1 MQLDHYTT
9 LGRSGLRV
17 SPLCL
22 GGMTFGLERGWG
34 SSVKDSERII
44 DRYLDRNGNFID
56 TANSYNLGH
65 SEKIIG
71 DHITNDRSKRD
82 RIAIATKFSANLY
95 DGDPNGGG
103 GNRKSV
109 IAACEQSLRRL
120 QTDYIDLYWMH
131 WWDKFTPIE
140 ETMAAMD
147 SLVTSGKVRYIGFSN
162 TPGWKIAQ
170 AQVTAG
176 FLNQTPLI
184 ALQIEYSL
192 LERTVEGE
200 LLPLAE
206 EFGLGV
212 TPWSPL
218 RGGILSGKYTRDNLA
233 ESKPGRGEL
242 MKSRISERTF
252 TVLDR
257 LQEIAAVN
265 DTTVARVALA
275 WLRSRPTV
283 SSIII
288 GARTMEQLEENLA
301 SLEVELPADDIAA
314 LDDLTRPRLSY
325 PINILSTGRLTG
337 YGGLTINGESFPES
351 PLGRPTSDKVY

>member
-1 MQLDHYTT
+1 MQLNHYVTM
-9 LGRSGLRV
+9 GRSGLRV

-34 SSVKDSERII
+34 SSVGDSEQII
-44 DRYLDRNGNFID
+44 DCYLGHGGNFID

-71 DHITNDRSKRD
+71 DHVTHDPSRRD
-82 RIAIATKFSANLY
+82 RLVIATKFSANLY

-147 SLVTSGKVRYIGFSN
+147 ALVTAGKVRYLGFSN

-170 AQVTAG
+170 AQVSAN
-176 FLNQTPLI
+176 FLHQTPI
-184 ALQIEYSL
+184 VALQLEYSL

-212 TPWSPL
+212 TPYSPL
-218 RGGILSGKYTRDNLA
+218 KFGILSGKYTRDNLDEA
-233 ESKPGRGEL
+233 MPGRGEM
-242 MKSRISERTF
+242 MKSRISERMF
-252 TVLDR
+252 TVLDL
-257 LQEIAAVN
+257 LQEIAARN
-265 DTTVARVALA
+265 NTTVARVALA
-275 WLRSRPTV
+275 WVRSRDAV
-283 SSIII
+283 SSIIV
-288 GARTMEQLEENLA
+288 GARTLEQLEENLA
-301 SLEVELPADDIAA
+301 SLQVELSTDDIAA
-314 LDDLTRPRLSY
+314 LDELTQPRFNY
-325 PINILSTGRLTG
+325 PVTILPRGRLTG

-351 PLGRPTSDKVY
+351 PLGRPTPGNVY